1 MLKEDNLYEAGSDMK
16 DAGKVISAFTVY
28 KFIKIIS
35 DPFTKME
42 AFRLGII
49 DSKGKFLKKIDELDS
64 QKERNAVSPF
74 NRLMINIKKLIE
86 KVPDPKLKAQLRT
99 LPTAMILLKDEAEKV
114 GADGEL
120 VLSEIRNYL
129 YESGVDIDNISTNE
143 EFEDFIQGE

>member
-35 DPFTKME
+35 DTFTKME

-49 DSKGKFLKKIDELDS
+49 DSKGKFLKKLDELDS

>member
-49 DSKGKFLKKIDELDS
+49 DSKGKFLKKLDELDS

-143 EFEDFIQGE
+143 EFEAFIQGE